1 MKTAIYVDFD
11 NIYGGILDKLG
22 IPADPKLQKKVTNFQ
37 IHFLKEV
44 LSKFFRQLKE
54 TLVMVEPIHKSNHDP
69 LCIKVFAEYENL
81 PLSIRFSPGMPIFL
95 YNIGVVP
102 VNPFIASSKK
112 KKNRNAAD
120 VSLVLTAI
128 EDLIVKSIPA
138 DAVIICTCDIDLYP
152 LILWLREHTGKEIIL
167 GGFSD
172 RTSRLY
178 DAVLVGRRLELEFY
192 LEEAVREVFYSF
204 NSPEI
209 AADWLSQ
216 LKESDL
222 EFLKNL
228 MGRYKLSENLL
239 VSRYK
244 SEFSVRKEEVIK
256 TGKLKEEKV
265 VDTCEEFKAKL
276 LEGLRD
282 WLEKREYASTGLI
295 IKSWLPEWG
304 LDIDVL
310 EANKCLEKIIKDK
323 ENLNKRNL
331 TFEMES
337 LGNGFIKG
345 KFLKLERNS
354 GGGDV

>member
-22 IPADPKLQKKVTNFQ
+22 IPADQKLQRKVTNFQ

-44 LSKFFRQLKE
+44 FSKFFRQLKE
-54 TLVMVEPIHKSNHDP
+54 TLIMVEPTHKSNHNP

-81 PLSIRFSPGMPIFL
+81 PLSTRFSPSMPIFL

-128 EDLIVKSIPA
+128 EDLIVKLIPA

-167 GGFSD
+167 GGFPD

-178 DAVLVGRRLELEFY
+178 DAVLVGRRLELDYY
-192 LEEAVREVFYSF
+192 LVEAIREVFYSF
-204 NSPEI
+204 NNPEI
-209 AADWLSQ
+209 AEDWLFQ
-216 LKESDL
+216 LKENDF

-228 MGRYKLSENLL
+228 MGRFKLSENLL
-239 VSRYK
+239 VNRYK
-244 SEFSVRKEEVIK
+244 LELLKKEREKIVETGELEEELVEVCKEFSS
-256 TGKLKEEKV
+256 
-265 VDTCEEFKAKL
+265 KL
-276 LEGLRD
+276 LEGLKD
-282 WLEKREYASTGLI
+282 WLEKHEYASTGLI
-295 IKSWLPEWG
+295 VKNWLPRWK
-304 LDIDVL
+304 LNIDIS
-310 EANKCLEKIIKDK
+310 EANECLRRIIEDKELLAEKI
-323 ENLNKRNL
+323 
-331 TFEMES
+331 
-337 LGNGFIKG
+337 
-345 KFLKLERNS
+345 
-354 GGGDV
+354 